1 MEIALGLSTQ
11 DLLWSALV
19 VLVASFIRGYSGFG
33 FSAVLMAGLA
43 LRLPASEIVPVSI
56 ALEVIAS
63 TVQARGIFVHINW
76 RPLVVLLLAGVIGTP
91 VGVYL
96 LGVLPDDPMR
106 IAVQSFIL
114 ITSILL
120 VFSKKRS
127 FHVSLAIY
135 GLVGLLAGAV
145 NGATA
150 LSGLVLALF
159 FTFSG
164 EKAAVMR
171 ATMIAYFFVTDLW
184 TGGLLSASGHFD
196 TLTVTRILAALP
208 LLGFGVW
215 VGSRRF
221 VSGSP
226 ESFRTYVLWLLLAL
240 SSVGLFGVVFG

>member
-1 MEIALGLSTQ
+1 MEIALGLSVQ

-43 LRLPASEIVPVSI
+43 LRLPAVEIVPLSI

-63 TVQARGIFVHINW
+63 TLQARGIYTHINW

-96 LGVLPDDPMR
+96 LGVLPDEPMR
-106 IAVQSFIL
+106 IAVQIFIL
-114 ITSILL
+114 ITSVFL
-120 VFSKKRS
+120 VFSKERS
-127 FHVSLAIY
+127 LRSSLMLYA
-135 GLVGLLAGAV
+135 LVGLVAGV
-145 NGATA
+145 INGATA

-159 FTFSG
+159 FTFTG

-184 TGGLLSASGHFD
+184 TGGLLFASGHFD
-196 TLTVTRILAALP
+196 AQTVTRIMAALP

-215 VGSRRF
+215 IGSNRF
-221 VSGSP
+221 TSANP
-226 ESFRTYVLWLLLAL
+226 KSFRIYVLWLLLAL
-240 SSVGLFGVVFG
+240 SSIGLIGVIFG